1 MADCCHHYHHDQ
13 HHSEAHDYVHVLTNV
28 SIYLTPLNIT
38 CKIMHVLH
46 PLLRQNKVYI
56 HSFPVAQFI
65 FQPLAILLID
75 VQNSEFA
82 MYDLTE
88 MILF

>member
-1 MADCCHHYHHDQ
+1 
-13 HHSEAHDYVHVLTNV
+13 
-28 SIYLTPLNIT
+28 
-38 CKIMHVLH
+38 MHVLH

-88 MILF
+88 MILFWIKQTVLDFLSILFFIIHI